1 MANNFRPFE
10 DTPLIVDGRR
20 TESTDFDDDGAG
32 RLAIIGVVIV
42 LVVIAAGIALNLT
55 V

>member
-1 MANNFRPFE
+1 MANNFRPL
-10 DTPLIVDGRR
+10 DDKPLMVDGRR
-20 TESTDFDDDGAG
+20 TESNDFDDDGAG
-32 RLAIIGVVIV
+32 RLAIIGIFIV